1 MDKPRFVIALLLSAA
16 VLFGWNLLFPVKT
29 PPKQAN
35 TNSNTS
41 AAAGQSPSPTASPAE
56 SAAASQNKPPV
67 QGPSG
72 EIPPDITGPKEIKVT
87 TPLYDV
93 VLDNRGAVATS
104 WIIKKNK
111 DNQRDLYSVG
121 GPEDKPKPPCFPRCP
136 LQLIPQDKLGQEPR
150 EAPLRLQTADG
161 DKSDAGRLVDSLLD
175 SRHYEVKEFKG
186 KDASG
191 QDITEALPSNEF
203 DVPAG
208 GSRSIEFSLQIGY
221 GPEGKESLTVSKIIT
236 FYADQ
241 YRADV
246 KVILKQ
252 ADKTKPGDQFMPA
265 KLLIGPS
272 IGDQGIH
279 NYSFYSVPPEGIANV
294 GEKAVRNP
302 ALAIN
307 HAHSDRLALD
317 GFVDW
322 AGVGDTYFAMVA
334 IPQEKKQG
342 LEYRTAMVERPVE
355 VNGKQSTQA
364 RYLITAYVPI
374 STEGVPTTLY
384 VGPKDHY
391 LLDDANATIGRDV
404 GRQIDLEGMI
414 DYGFLS
420 WMSRPLAMPI
430 LWCIKFLYKVT
441 SSYGIAIILFT
452 IVIYSLFFP
461 LKWRSSK
468 AMKKA
473 AKMAPRMKE
482 LQEKMKGM
490 KKTDPRL
497 RELQMEQMRL
507 MKEGNPLGGCL
518 PLLIQM
524 PFLFALYRAITISID
539 FRQASFLWI
548 PDLSAP
554 EPTLI
559 HILPILMASSLMVL
573 QLITPAPS
581 ADPVQRK
588 MMAIGMPLLML
599 WMLWSAPAGLLVYWL
614 VGNLVG
620 FGQQFIINRLTKT
633 EDDQPPPDGK
643 KAEARSTKKLNARV
657 SQA

>member
-1 MDKPRFVIALLLSAA
+1 MDKPRFVLALFIAAA
-16 VLFGWNLLFPVKT
+16 ILFGWNLIFPVKS
-29 PPKQAN
+29 PPQQGNAN
-35 TNSNTS
+35 ANTS
-41 AAAGQSPSPTASPAE
+41 AAGQTASPTASPAE
-56 SAAASQNKPPV
+56 STAASQDKPPV
-67 QGPSG
+67 QGPGG
-72 EIPPDITGPKEIKVT
+72 ELPSENTDPRKIKVT

-111 DNQRDLYSVG
+111 DNERPLHSVG
-121 GPEDKPKPPCFPRCP
+121 GTKDQPKP
-136 LQLIPQDKLGQEPR
+136 LELIPQERVNQEVP
-150 EAPLRLQTADG
+150 EAPLRIQTIDG
-161 DKSDAGRLVDSLLD
+161 DKSAEGRFVDLLLG
-175 SRHYEVKEFKG
+175 SRNYEVKELK
-186 KDASG
+186 A
-191 QDITEALPSNEF
+191 QDTREDLQADNF
-203 DVPAG
+203 DIPAG
-208 GSRSIEFSLQIGY
+208 GSRSIEFSLRVNY
-221 GPEGKESLTVSKIIT
+221 GPEGKESLEATKIIT
-236 FYADQ
+236 FYANQ

-246 KVILKQ
+246 KVYLKQ
-252 ADKTKPGDQFMPA
+252 GGQPKQA

-272 IGDQGIH
+272 IGDQGISE
-279 NYSFYSVPPEGIANV
+279 YSFYSVPPEGVATV
-294 GEKAVRNP
+294 GEKAMRNP

-307 HAHSDRLALD
+307 HGHADKLAL
-317 GFVDW
+317 GGPVDW

-334 IPQEKKQG
+334 VPQQRTEG
-342 LEYRTAMVERPVE
+342 LEYRTTMVEHPVA
-355 VNGKQSTQA
+355 VNGRETKQA
-364 RYLITAYVPI
+364 RYLITAYVPV
-374 STEGVPTTLY
+374 STDGVPTVLY

-391 LLDDANATIGRDV
+391 LLDDANTTIGQAV

-430 LWCIKFLYKVT
+430 LWSIKFLYKLT

-490 KKTDPRL
+490 KKTDPKL
-497 RELQMEQMRL
+497 KELQMEQMRL

-554 EPTLI
+554 EPTVI

-633 EDDQPPPDGK
+633 EDDQPPPAGK
-643 KAEARSTKKLNARV
+643 KSETRSTKKLNARV